1 LKSLPAILIIALSLG
16 LGFGLRKRLV
26 DPQALARTSVIIPPD
41 VLKSPG
47 PDILSIVS
55 LEHRHLWSD
64 MLWLQLVQ
72 VLGLPEFNEPGIWNR
87 IYRWADIATDLDP
100 LYITIYRS
108 VSVHLS
114 VFGKKIDDS
123 DAIAEKGWAEMPT
136 QWALPLM
143 IGYNAYFMKGEAARG
158 SKYVYHAARI
168 PGSPTFLP
176 ALAGRM
182 RFHSGDESG
191 AIAVLE
197 MMIKSLEGRA
207 KEDAEYRLKA
217 MKSETRLRLFDAAC
231 EQFLTDTGTTAKTG
245 EQLVHAGYLNAL
257 PFDLFGSSVIFINTD
272 PCLATTEKIKVREA
286 QAHKRAKDYRK
297 QQ

>member
-1 LKSLPAILIIALSLG
+1 MKSLPAILIIALSLG
-16 LGFGLRKRLV
+16 LGFGLRNRLV
-26 DPQALARTSVIIPPD
+26 DPQALARKSVIIPSD

-123 DAIAEKGWAEMPT
+123 DAIA
-136 QWALPLM
+136 
-143 IGYNAYFMKGEAARG
+143 
-158 SKYVYHAARI
+158 
-168 PGSPTFLP
+168 
-176 ALAGRM
+176 
-182 RFHSGDESG
+182 
-191 AIAVLE
+191 
-197 MMIKSLEGRA
+197 
-207 KEDAEYRLKA
+207 
-217 MKSETRLRLFDAAC
+217 
-231 EQFLTDTGTTAKTG
+231 
-245 EQLVHAGYLNAL
+245 
-257 PFDLFGSSVIFINTD
+257 
-272 PCLATTEKIKVREA
+272 
-286 QAHKRAKDYRK
+286 
-297 QQ
+297 